1 MMTLKESI
9 VYVDFG
15 GCGWVSNAVL
25 RRREPPCHKY
35 SASRQRNKKKKKTPP
50 LPCYWYPKV
59 SKCTAVGSMKGPSQV
74 YKVWGSVKVK
84 GDNASGDLEATEQ
97 VEGAEGVVG

>member
-1 MMTLKESI
+1 MGGSRTPCYDVESHHVI
-9 VYVDFG
+9 SIQLADSG
-15 GCGWVSNAVL
+15 T
-25 RRREPPCHKY
+25 RRR
-35 SASRQRNKKKKKTPP
+35 KKTPP

-97 VEGAEGVVG
+97 VEGAEGVEG